1 MSNNG
6 EPSKTAANLAPAI
19 ALAAAFPIFFTTHDF
34 FSFGVWGHAEPLVVA
49 FYFTGALC
57 AAALLVV
64 WLIDRRRMIL
74 AASHPFVLIP
84 LALAAW
90 SAISALFAKFPML
103 AILGAPQSGQGA
115 LWYSTLSLYIACAI
129 IASQCRW
136 VWRFLI
142 LWAVMV
148 AAAITVMVYL
158 DQRLPDQDRHFIIVD
173 DFLAYISIALP
184 FACLR
189 HTEGKWRLA
198 PAAAITAS
206 IGIFYISGN
215 EAAILFF
222 IAGAVWICFAW
233 IGGKIPGAR
242 LIKSP
247 MTGAGLVFLIAMTPV
262 LLLRFTDIGFS
273 ISSLKARHLVDVVM
287 AEAQGFNIKSI
298 LLGNG
303 WGLTQEALIIHLNS
317 AGERLW
323 DPAWDFLWRDYFHSH
338 NWFLES
344 LYALGI
350 PGAALTLALF
360 VGIVFFSAPRL
371 RAFGTAFAIAWVGLN
386 GTWFELSFSL
396 PFTAIAMAAL
406 ATDVKTTHIS
416 WFEGYGRPLIPVTI
430 SILLACQVIAGITLA
445 DFGLRVKEIKGI
457 YAGITERKNEV
468 HFPPDPRGIDY
479 AFAITARSEINR
491 AVNKFVTSMDS
502 LESWKDGE
510 RKAFGWAFNDL
521 ENRIEK
527 TDSPFLTLSGVSVM
541 TQIMYGSYLS
551 WLKPDYENRTAL
563 WREWIE
569 KMLSQAPERTDTAIG
584 YLAWMLANNQ
594 KQETISISNRIL
606 KHNPDDPV
614 GLYYSGAAMIG
625 DQDPKTRQLAL
636 RRMRAG
642 LEKGIERYIPI
653 DENLKK
659 MILSAP

>member
-1 MSNNG
+1 
-6 EPSKTAANLAPAI
+6 
-19 ALAAAFPIFFTTHDF
+19 
-34 FSFGVWGHAEPLVVA
+34 
-49 FYFTGALC
+49 
-57 AAALLVV
+57 
-64 WLIDRRRMIL
+64 
-74 AASHPFVLIP
+74 
-84 LALAAW
+84 
-90 SAISALFAKFPML
+90 
-103 AILGAPQSGQGA
+103 
-115 LWYSTLSLYIACAI
+115 
-129 IASQCRW
+129 
-136 VWRFLI
+136 
-142 LWAVMV
+142 
-148 AAAITVMVYL
+148 
-158 DQRLPDQDRHFIIVD
+158 
-173 DFLAYISIALP
+173 
-184 FACLR
+184 
-189 HTEGKWRLA
+189 
-198 PAAAITAS
+198 
-206 IGIFYISGN
+206 
-215 EAAILFF
+215 
-222 IAGAVWICFAW
+222 
-233 IGGKIPGAR
+233 
-242 LIKSP
+242 
-247 MTGAGLVFLIAMTPV
+247 
-262 LLLRFTDIGFS
+262 
-273 ISSLKARHLVDVVM
+273 
-287 AEAQGFNIKSI
+287 
-298 LLGNG
+298 
-303 WGLTQEALIIHLNS
+303 
-317 AGERLW
+317 
-323 DPAWDFLWRDYFHSH
+323 
-338 NWFLES
+338 
-344 LYALGI
+344 
-350 PGAALTLALF
+350 
-360 VGIVFFSAPRL
+360 
-371 RAFGTAFAIAWVGLN
+371 
-386 GTWFELSFSL
+386 
-396 PFTAIAMAAL
+396 MAAL